1 MNKSYIKAIVL
12 YMSERD
18 TTARK
23 NYWASKTPEERSEI
37 WRLRALK
44 RWSNT
49 SQEDKM
55 KQGKLMLAGKKSVII

>member
-1 MNKSYIKAIVL
+1 
-12 YMSERD
+12 MSERD

-49 SQEDKM
+49 SEEDKI
-55 KQGKLMLAGKKSVII
+55 KQGKLMLAGRNK